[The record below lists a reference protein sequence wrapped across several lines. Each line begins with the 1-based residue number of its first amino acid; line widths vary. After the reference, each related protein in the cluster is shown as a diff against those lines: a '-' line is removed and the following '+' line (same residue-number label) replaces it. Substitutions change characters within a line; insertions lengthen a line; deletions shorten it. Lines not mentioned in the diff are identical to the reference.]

1 MLLKRAREEIILTK
15 NEMMN
20 YIRFLLDKRSSLQKT
35 QNYEERD
42 KFAKG
47 KSVMVVSEI
56 QRLDTQIQLA
66 LQEFNLNCNEDFTK
80 FTSED
85 QENNVEEDFDASEDK
100 SDDSTTQS
108 EYSDENG
115 EDETSE
121 EDKTSEEDDETSEE
135 EDETSEEDDEITEDE
150 T

>member
-100 SDDSTTQS
+100 SDDSTQS

-121 EDKTSEEDDETSEE
+121 QDDETSEE

>member
-56 QRLDTQIQLA
+56 QRLDTQIQLD

-80 FTSED
+80 FTPED

-121 EDKTSEEDDETSEE
+121 QDDETSKE